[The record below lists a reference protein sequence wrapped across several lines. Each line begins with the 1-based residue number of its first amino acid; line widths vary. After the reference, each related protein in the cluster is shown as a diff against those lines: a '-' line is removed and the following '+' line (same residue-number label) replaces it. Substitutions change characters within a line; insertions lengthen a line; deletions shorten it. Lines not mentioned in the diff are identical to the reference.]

1 MKFMRLILASACVL
15 MAGCTP
21 RPDVPKNPES
31 VSIVLYHP
39 LSGFDALKT
48 VGDWAMLGSGEVIQI
63 ETSLVLALLSMGHTS
78 VPVPDT
84 VVEPRSNRW
93 VEDSQEIRGRG
104 IVPASLDRT
113 SGVICVDGQC
123 SRLYALC
130 PPLRNAMA
138 TNAKCKGFKT
148 H

>member
-1 MKFMRLILASACVL
+1 MKVMRLILASACL
-15 MAGCTP
+15 LLAGCTS
-21 RPDVPKNPES
+21 RPEAPKNPEA

-39 LSGFDALKT
+39 LGGFDALKT

-78 VPVPDT
+78 VPVPDS
-84 VVEPRSNRW
+84 VVERRSSRW
-93 VEDSQEIRGRG
+93 VEDSQEMRGRSN
-104 IVPASLDRT
+104 VSASLDRN

-138 TNAKCKGFKT
+138 TNAKCKGFKAN
-148 H
+148 